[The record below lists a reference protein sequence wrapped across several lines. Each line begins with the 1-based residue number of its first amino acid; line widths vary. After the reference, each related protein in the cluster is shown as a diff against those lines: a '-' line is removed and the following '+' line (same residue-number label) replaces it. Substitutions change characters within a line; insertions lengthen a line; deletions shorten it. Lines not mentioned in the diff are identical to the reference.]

1 MCVRVFVL
9 LLCLLSVQGGRLF
22 AVVRGIDSLARNEKC
37 AVVTGVVYDVQGET
51 IAGVNIIEKGTMNGV
66 TTDREGKF
74 SLEVDLHGTLIWV
87 SIAGKR
93 DPDQRSMQIY
103 LKREFPFPDRSLP
116 RSSFLFQ

>member
-37 AVVTGVVYDVQGET
+37 AVVTGVVYDVQGEA

-74 SLEVDLHGTLIWV
+74 SLEVGFAWNVDRLFCWL
-87 SIAGKR
+87 SN
-93 DPDQRSMQIY
+93 PDH
-103 LKREFPFPDRSLP
+103 PD
-116 RSSFLFQ
+116 

>member
-74 SLEVDLHGTLIWV
+74 SLEVDLHGTLIV
-87 SIAGKR
+87 SFVGYR
-93 DPDQRSMQIY
+93 TQIIPIDG
-103 LKREFPFPDRSLP
+103 RTD
-116 RSSFLFQ
+116 